1 MSLSAIPDF
10 SPAFFSL
17 FSRYARWYVG
27 RSFHAVRL
35 SLGGLPPETDSDRPM
50 VIFLNHASWWDPMI
64 AVLLAERFWKSRPHY
79 APIEAAALEKYRFFR
94 KLGFFP
100 VEKHSPRGA
109 RQFLQTSLK
118 ILDQPGAILWI
129 TPEAQF
135 VDPRRR
141 PTDLLPGLSHLA
153 RRAPHA
159 VFVPLAIE
167 YPFWQE
173 RFPEA
178 LCRFGCPVFAF
189 SSPGTRGDAP
199 KNRDPLSICNLQS
212 PVCNPQFPLHSEMA
226 TAPGGAVSGET
237 GRTGSRKM
245 KNEEFNSEQA
255 AGRRL
260 PSASLGA
267 ALQSCQDELA
277 ADAIAQDPTKFKSLI
292 GGRAGVSLVYDLW
305 RRARAAAT
313 GKPFS
318 AEHGGSRE

>member
-141 PTDLLPGLSHLA
+141 PT
-153 RRAPHA
+153 RC
-159 VFVPLAIE
+159 
-167 YPFWQE
+167 
-173 RFPEA
+173 
-178 LCRFGCPVFAF
+178 LCHWRLNIRFGRSAFRKRSAGLAAPSSLSPPLVPGGMRPKIATRFQFA
-189 SSPGTRGDAP
+189 
-199 KNRDPLSICNLQS
+199 I
-212 PVCNPQFPLHSEMA
+212 CNPQFAIPNSPC
-226 TAPGGAVSGET
+226 T
-237 GRTGSRKM
+237 RK
-245 KNEEFNSEQA
+245 
-255 AGRRL
+255 
-260 PSASLGA
+260 
-267 ALQSCQDELA
+267 
-277 ADAIAQDPTKFKSLI
+277 
-292 GGRAGVSLVYDLW
+292 W
-305 RRARAAAT
+305 RPPRAAPCQERRGELGVA
-313 GKPFS
+313 K
-318 AEHGGSRE
+318 